1 MPYQL
6 FNAEEVAEYLH
17 VSKPD
22 LEKLVRNQEIPF
34 EKRGGRMVFA
44 RETIDAW
51 ASQRILGFS
60 ERRLNEYHQKSTR
73 GTAEIFP
80 DQALM
85 PIMIKPEYIATAM
98 TSKTKSS
105 LIRDMVELADKTGQV
120 SNSKDLLE
128 SLEAREEL
136 CSTAIPGGLALLH
149 ARHQQAYLIES
160 SFLLLGRTM
169 HEVFYG
175 SPDGQG
181 TDLFFL
187 VCCQDDR
194 IHLHTLAR
202 ICLIA
207 METELLPQLRQAA
220 DAQAMYDVLV
230 ACEAEVLAKK
240 TEGKDRR
247 A

>member
-6 FNAEEVAEYLH
+6 FNADEVAEYLH
-17 VSKPD
+17 VSRAD
-22 LEKLVRNQEIPF
+22 VEKLVKDQEIPF
-34 EKRGGRMVFA
+34 VKRGGRIVFE

-60 ERRLNEYHQKSTR
+60 ERRLNEYHQKSTL
-73 GTAEIFP
+73 GTWEIFP

-85 PIMIKPEYIATAM
+85 PIMIRPEYIATAM
-98 TSKTKSS
+98 ASKTKSS
-105 LIRDMVELADKTGQV
+105 VIRDMVDLADKTGKI
-120 SNSKDLLE
+120 SNPKDLRE

-149 ARHQQAYLIES
+149 ARHQQAYMVES
-160 SFLLLGRTM
+160 SFLFLGRTT
-169 HEVFYG
+169 HEIFYG

-207 METELLPQLRQAA
+207 METELLPQLREAA
-220 DAQAMYDVLV
+220 DAQVMYDILV
-230 ACEAEVLAKK
+230 ACEAEVLSKK
-240 TEGKDRR
+240 SESKDRR
-247 A
+247 P

>member
-1 MPYQL
+1 MAYNI
-6 FNAEEVAEYLH
+6 FNADEVAEYLH
-17 VSKPD
+17 ISPQDV
-22 LEKLVRNQEIPF
+22 EHLVKNQEIPF
-34 EKRGGRMVFA
+34 EKRGGRLVFA

-51 ASQRILGFS
+51 ASQRILGFG

-85 PIMIKPEYIATAM
+85 PTLIKPEYIATAM
-98 TSKTKSS
+98 KSRTKSS
-105 LIRDMVELADKTGQV
+105 IIRDMVALAEKTGQV
-120 SNSKDLLE
+120 SNAKDLLE

-136 CSTAIPGGLALLH
+136 CSTAIPGGIALLH
-149 ARHQQAYLIES
+149 ARHQQPYLLES
-160 SFLLLGRTM
+160 SFLVLGRAM
-169 HEVFYG
+169 HEIFYG

-207 METELLPQLRQAA
+207 MESELLPKLRQAP
-220 DAQAMYDVLV
+220 DAQAMYDALV
-230 ACEAEVLAKK
+230 ACEAEVLAEKYGKK
-240 TEGKDRR
+240 EPRD
-247 A
+247 